1 MTELGKKNL
10 YPGMR
15 QQIIGTAEDIT
26 EHRQA
31 NEKLRQGRRQ
41 FRELAPRKARFKD
54 LTLRFLT
61 P

>member
-1 MTELGKKNL
+1 
-10 YPGMR
+10 MR